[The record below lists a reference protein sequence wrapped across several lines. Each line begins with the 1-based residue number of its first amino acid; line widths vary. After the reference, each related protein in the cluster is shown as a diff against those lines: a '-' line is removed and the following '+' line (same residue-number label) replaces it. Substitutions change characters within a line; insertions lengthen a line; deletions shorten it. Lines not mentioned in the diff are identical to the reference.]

1 MVELMQNYTETETEQ
16 TDKQESNISLLSK
29 KNEYDQSKNPEQIN
43 ILVCLLKE
51 YTDKKMRISSAIRTC
66 YYQIY
71 AIQLVGLCTALLFYR
86 FYRLSLGTLAKASS
100 INSVF
105 IITFTIFMLSLCL
118 YIMSSGFRKFVVFSK
133 SFQRNY
139 VVFCSILFSVS
150 FMLLIQILGESSYAS
165 FSIIVTLFLTLFIV
179 NRLGNMWSE
188 IKVIDYNLSKVI
200 RAASQVREH
209 IASGFGTR
217 VELEVRLTEAEN
229 ALENF
234 KSNPKYS

>member
-1 MVELMQNYTETETEQ
+1 VVELMQNYTETEHI
-16 TDKQESNISLLSK
+16 DNQETNISLVGK
-29 KNEYDQSKNPEQIN
+29 KNEYDQSRNPEQIN

-51 YTDKKMRISSAIRTC
+51 YTNKKTRISSAIRTS

-71 AIQLVGLCTALLFYR
+71 GIQLVGLCTALLFYR
-86 FYRLSLGTLAKASS
+86 FYRFSLGTSAKVSS
-100 INSVF
+100 INSIF
-105 IITFTIFMLSLCL
+105 IIVFTIFMLSLCL
-118 YIMSSGFRKFVVFSK
+118 YFMSSGFKKIIVFSK

-139 VVFCSILFSVS
+139 VVFCSILFSIS

-179 NRLGNMWSE
+179 SRLGNMWSE
-188 IKVIDYNLSKVI
+188 VRVIDYNLSKVI

-217 VELEVRLTEAEN
+217 VELEVRLTEAED
-229 ALENF
+229 ALENPRLN
-234 KSNPKYS
+234 SKYS